1 MKRFFAMIALAAVAL
16 VSCEST
22 TPDGPQVD
30 NSNLKIKLVS
40 SSVMSFEAAGGEGV
54 IEYAFDDLTAETA
67 ATRAAEVK
75 PVVAEAVTVAD
86 WITDVV
92 SEDGSHVTFTVK
104 ANEGKATRN
113 ATIKVSY
120 GEYSFMVMIEQAGLE
135 MADVNFT
142 ATHLNGTYWGK
153 FPTTKGFNYL
163 VILSD
168 QRSIHYLT
176 KAAGSTE
183 YRFNI
188 YSNVSSAFNTTHRVP
203 VGTYKMDHQSTGNP
217 GTIDGHKDQSYLL
230 SANDTDTP
238 YQDATMVVTE
248 ESIIVDITF
257 FNGETHRVEYYG
269 SNEYEDYIEDTFA
282 DVYPVSQYTSDITFD
297 VMGGR
302 INLYYRGDHL
312 GTGCDVWMTELVQ
325 ETNPYNGV
333 YMLFDLIVPKGLG
346 GMDNFDSIVGDYK
359 FHDANTTS
367 YEYTIP
373 VGRLRDD
380 CLQMHAWYLWC
391 VQSQIDMSQAAPM
404 TSGTVKVTKNGIQ
417 DYTFEIDSTDDNGN
431 RIIGTFQ
438 GTILN
443 AYDQKYE

>member
-1 MKRFFAMIALAAVAL
+1 MRKLFALIALAAVAFAA
-16 VSCEST
+16 CE
-22 TPDGPQVD
+22 PQQGGDNKPGQVD
-30 NSNLKIKLVS
+30 YNLKIKLTS
-40 SSVMSFEAAGGEGV
+40 ESVMSFEAIGGDGV
-54 IEYAFDDLTAETA
+54 ITYEFEKID
-67 ATRAAEVK
+67 ATRAN
-75 PVVAEAVTVAD
+75 VAEAATAVA
-86 WITDVV
+86 WIENLT
-92 SEDGSHVTFTVK
+92 STEEGKVTFSVA
-104 ANEGKATRN
+104 ANEGKEERS

-120 GEYSFMVMIEQAGLE
+120 GEHSFMVMVTQAGSQT
-135 MADVNFT
+135 ADVNFT

-153 FPTTKGFNYL
+153 YPGLSKGFNYL
-163 VILSD
+163 IILSD
-168 QRSIHYLT
+168 QQSIHYLT

-217 GTIDGHKDQSYLL
+217 GTIDGHKDQSYYL
-230 SANDTDTP
+230 SAVDTDTP
-238 YQDATMVVTE
+238 YADATMVVTE
-248 ESIIVDITF
+248 DSIIVDVTF
-257 FNGETHRVEYYG
+257 FSGETHHVEYHG
-269 SNEYEDYIEDTFA
+269 STTYEPYIEGTYA

-297 VMGGR
+297 VKGGR
-302 INLYYRGDHL
+302 MNLYYRGDHYA
-312 GTGCDVWMTELVQ
+312 TGCDVWMIELIQQV
-325 ETNPYNGV
+325 NPYNGV
-333 YMLFDLIVPKGLG
+333 YMILDLLIPKGLG
-346 GMDNFDSIVGDYK
+346 GTDNFDSIVGDYK

-391 VQSQIDMSQAAPM
+391 VQSQVDMSQAAPM
-404 TSGTVKVTKNGIQ
+404 TSGTVKVSQNGIQ

-443 AYDQKYE
+443 AYDQKCE

>member
-1 MKRFFAMIALAAVAL
+1 MKKLFLLLALCAFSFAA
-16 VSCEST
+16 CET
-22 TPDGPQVD
+22 TTEEAPKG
-30 NSNLKIKLVS
+30 KLTLTS
-40 SSVMSFEAAGGEGV
+40 KSVMNFEAVGGQGE
-54 IEYAFDDLTAETA
+54 ITFAFVEEE
-67 ATRAAEVK
+67 TRANNVTATA
-75 PVVAEAVTVAD
+75 VVD
-86 WITDVV
+86 WITDITV
-92 SEDGSHVTFTVK
+92 GNGKVTFNVA
-104 ANEGKATRN
+104 ANNGDERSAS
-113 ATIKVSY
+113 IKVEH
-120 GEYSFMVMIEQAGLE
+120 GAESFQVMVIQAGATL
-135 MADVNFT
+135 ADVNFT

-153 FPTTKGFNYL
+153 YPTTKGFNYL
-163 VILSD
+163 IILSD
-168 QRSIHYLT
+168 QQSIHYLT

-188 YSNVSSAFNTTHRVP
+188 YSDVSSAFNTTHSVP

-217 GTIDGHKDQSYLL
+217 GTIDGHKDESYYL
-230 SANDTDTP
+230 SAADTDTP
-238 YQDATMVVTE
+238 YADATMVVTE
-248 ESIIVDITF
+248 DSIIVDVTF
-257 FNGETHRVEYYG
+257 FSGETHHVEYHG
-269 SNEYEDYIEDTFA
+269 STTYEPYIEGTFA

-297 VMGGR
+297 VKGGR

-312 GTGCDVWMTELVQ
+312 GTGCDVWMAELIQ

-333 YMLFDLIVPKGLG
+333 YMLFDLIIPKGLG

-404 TSGTVKVTKNGIQ
+404 TSGTVKVSTNGIQ
-417 DYTFEIDSTDDNGN
+417 DYTFVIDSTDDNGN
-431 RIIGTFQ
+431 RIYGTFQ
-438 GTILN
+438 GTLLN

>member
-1 MKRFFAMIALAAVAL
+1 MRKLFALIALAAVAFAA
-16 VSCEST
+16 CE
-22 TPDGPQVD
+22 PQQGGDNKPGQVD
-30 NSNLKIKLVS
+30 YNLKIKLTS
-40 SSVMSFEAAGGEGV
+40 ESVMSFEAIGGDGV
-54 IEYAFDDLTAETA
+54 ITYEFEKID
-67 ATRAAEVK
+67 ATRAN
-75 PVVAEAVTVAD
+75 VAEAATAVA
-86 WITDVV
+86 WIENLT
-92 SEDGSHVTFTVK
+92 STEEGKVTFSVA
-104 ANEGKATRN
+104 ANEGKDERS

-120 GEYSFMVMIEQAGLE
+120 GQHSFMVMVTQAGSKT
-135 MADVNFT
+135 ADVNFT
-142 ATHLNGTYWGK
+142 ATHLAGTYWGK

-163 VILSD
+163 VILGDMQSV
-168 QRSIHYLT
+168 HYLS
-176 KAAGSTE
+176 KQAGATE

-238 YQDATMVVTE
+238 YADATMVVTE
-248 ESIIVDITF
+248 DSIIVDVTF
-257 FNGETHRVEYYG
+257 FSGETHHVEYHG
-269 SNEYEDYIEDTFA
+269 STTYEPYIEGTFA

-302 INLYYRGDHL
+302 INLYYRGDHY
-312 GTGCDVWMTELVQ
+312 GTGCDVWMTELIQ

-333 YMLFDLIVPKGLG
+333 YMLIDLLIPKGMG
-346 GMDNFDSIVGDYK
+346 GTDNFDSIVGDYK

-391 VQSQIDMSQAAPM
+391 VQSQVDMSQAAPM
-404 TSGTVKVTKNGIQ
+404 TSGTVKVSQNGIQ

-443 AYDQKYE
+443 AYDQKCE